1 MAGRVAGGVLDACFT
16 SSSSNLGSG
25 VSHHTES
32 TTWGEE
38 KAAVLVLDT
47 VQQ

>member
-1 MAGRVAGGVLDACFT
+1 MGRVSGGVVDPHFIRN
-16 SSSSNLGSG
+16 SSNLGFG
-25 VSHHTES
+25 VRRHTES
-32 TTWGEE
+32 ATWGEE